1 MQQKFTQNQLVKY
14 LYKETS
20 ATERLAIDEALSE
33 DWRLSEAYD
42 ELALAKQQLPQV
54 KFSPSNATIQN
65 ILSHSA
71 QTAVE
76 LHP

>member
-1 MQQKFTQNQLVKY
+1 MQQKITQNQLVKY

-20 ATERLAIDEALSE
+20 TTEKLAVDAALNE
-33 DWRLSEAYD
+33 DWRLFEAYE
-42 ELALAKQQLPQV
+42 ELLQAKQELPKV
-54 KFSPSNATIQN
+54 SFSPSNSTIQN